1 MSANLCV
8 YLCAFVCESV
18 SVMQSEHLAPLC
30 STTLAQTRESVDY
43 WMQLQRVGQTIKI
56 DSAFAFYHTPNTAEV
71 KACEPWAASIL
82 IMIENMQPLN
92 WEAYLYFFK
101 NVCLKKKGGFF
112 IYFCLFVVMR
122 WLDDLTSVG
131 VFLCFP
137 DVFFCFVFLNKTH
150 KKHDFSMTRV
160 KGKILFTTMFS
171 LNN

>member
-1 MSANLCV
+1 MLQDARIYFFCIFHDISLDTSLHRCVFPQYKHLNCVSANPCV

-92 WEAYLYFFK
+92 WEAYLYFF
-101 NVCLKKKGGFF
+101 F
-112 IYFCLFVVMR
+112 
-122 WLDDLTSVG
+122 
-131 VFLCFP
+131 
-137 DVFFCFVFLNKTH
+137 KTYA
-150 KKHDFSMTRV
+150 
-160 KGKILFTTMFS
+160 
-171 LNN
+171 

>member
-112 IYFCLFVVMR
+112 IFLFVCCYEMIGWFNISR
-122 WLDDLTSVG
+122 G
-131 VFLCFP
+131 VFMFP
-137 DVFFCFVFLNKTH
+137 RRFFFLFVFLNKTH